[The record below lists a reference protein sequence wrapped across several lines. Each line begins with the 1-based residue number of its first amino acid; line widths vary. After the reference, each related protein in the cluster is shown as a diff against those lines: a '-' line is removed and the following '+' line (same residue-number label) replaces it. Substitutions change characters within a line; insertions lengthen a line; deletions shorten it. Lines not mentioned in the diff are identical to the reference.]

1 MAFRFK
7 KKLGQHFLKDKK
19 ILEKISSIK
28 KIQNKVVVEVGPGK
42 GSLTRM
48 ILEKNPKKLFVI
60 EKDKTLEQYLLKLKE
75 RYPENLEIIFEDA
88 LKINFSRFK
97 KNKILLIANLP
108 YNIASTLIIG
118 WIKNLGIFHSI
129 IVMVQKEVADRLSAK
144 VSSKSYGRTSVLVQ
158 LHSQIIKKFDVS
170 PEKFFP
176 QPKVLSSVIEITP
189 KKKLDFDYQHL
200 DAILKDSFRQ
210 RRKTIKN
217 NLKDFYEDSEKKM
230 IDCGINP
237 SLRPQDIEPKKYLKL
252 ADLLV

>member
-1 MAFRFK
+1 
-7 KKLGQHFLKDKK
+7 
-19 ILEKISSIK
+19 
-28 KIQNKVVVEVGPGK
+28 
-42 GSLTRM
+42 
-48 ILEKNPKKLFVI
+48 
-60 EKDKTLEQYLLKLKE
+60 
-75 RYPENLEIIFEDA
+75 
-88 LKINFSRFK
+88 
-97 KNKILLIANLP
+97 
-108 YNIASTLIIG
+108 
-118 WIKNLGIFHSI
+118 
-129 IVMVQKEVADRLSAK
+129 MVQKEVADRLSAK